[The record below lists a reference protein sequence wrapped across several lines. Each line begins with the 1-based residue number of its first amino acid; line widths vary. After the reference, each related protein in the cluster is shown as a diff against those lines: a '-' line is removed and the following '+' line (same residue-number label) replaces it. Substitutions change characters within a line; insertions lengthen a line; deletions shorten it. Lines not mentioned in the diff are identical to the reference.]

1 MAIKRVVDYNARV
14 RVKPDKSG
22 VELANVKMSVNPFCE
37 IALEEAVRLK
47 EKKIADEVVA
57 VSIGSRACQDQLRQ
71 ALAIGADRGIHVASE
86 RPDIQPLS
94 VAKVLAVLAE
104 REKPGLFMLGKQAID
119 DDCSQT
125 GQMLA
130 AILGWPQACQAYKLD
145 VQPDKQSVHVTRE
158 VDGGL
163 ETLALKLPA
172 VITTDLRLNQP
183 RYATL
188 PNIMKAKKKPM
199 EQTSAEMLRVGL
211 IPKLE
216 TVKVEPPPPRKGGV
230 IVSSVEELVQKLK
243 HEAKVL

>member
-1 MAIKRVVDYNARV
+1 MVDYNARV

-125 GQMLA
+125 DAGSYSGLA
-130 AILGWPQACQAYKLD
+130 TSLPGLQAGRPARQA
-145 VQPDKQSVHVTRE
+145 VCARHS
-158 VDGGL
+158 
-163 ETLALKLPA
+163 
-172 VITTDLRLNQP
+172 
-183 RYATL
+183 
-188 PNIMKAKKKPM
+188 
-199 EQTSAEMLRVGL
+199 
-211 IPKLE
+211 
-216 TVKVEPPPPRKGGV
+216 
-230 IVSSVEELVQKLK
+230 
-243 HEAKVL
+243 